1 MGFENQTIIVT
12 GGGVGI
18 GKHIALTFG
27 REKGNVVL
35 AARSQDKMEA
45 VAEELRGM
53 GTKPLVC
60 PMDVSSEEQCR
71 EMVSKTLAQYGKIDV
86 LVNNSGIAGPTKLAR
101 DITSQEW
108 LESMDV
114 NLNGAFYCAK
124 YVSAPMIEAKGG
136 NIINVSSTAGR
147 IGFPMRTPY
156 AASKW
161 GMIGLG
167 HSLAAELGPYGIRV
181 NTICPGPIAGDR
193 LDAVIQARAKAN
205 GTEFDHEM
213 DLVMSTV
220 PMRRLSTE
228 QEVADTVVY
237 LASDAASGISGQA
250 FNVDGGF
257 RMQ

>member
-1 MGFENQTIIVT
+1 MGCENRTIIVT
-12 GGGVGI
+12 GGGLGI

-35 AARSQDKMEA
+35 AARSKDKLEE

-53 GTKPLVC
+53 GTRPLVC

-71 EMVSKTLAQYGKIDV
+71 EMVAKTMAQYGKIDV

-101 DITSQEW
+101 DITSEEW

-124 YVSAPMIEAKGG
+124 YASAPMIEAKKG
-136 NIINVSSTAGR
+136 NIVNVSSVAGR

-167 HSLAAELGPYGIRV
+167 HSLAAELGPFGIRV

-193 LDAVIQARAKAN
+193 FDRVIQARAEAN
-205 GTEFDHEM
+205 GTEFDHELN
-213 DLVMSTV
+213 LVLATV
-220 PMRRLSTE
+220 PMRRLTTE

-237 LASDAASGISGQA
+237 MASDAASGISGQA
-250 FNVDGGF
+250 FTVDGGF